1 MTADTAGLWLAVVAS
16 GLYHGANPGM
26 GWPLAVSAAM
36 LDRRPQQLW
45 RAIGALAA
53 GHFAAMVLVLVP
65 FAVLDVLV
73 LHQREIRIVS
83 ACLVAGYGVFLCIR
97 NKHPKI
103 LVRIPATRLALWSML
118 AASAHGAG
126 LMLVPM
132 LLGLHASAGEHAGH
146 LRVGAGLGNAMLVA
160 TVHTAV
166 MALAGGAMAYA
177 VYRWLGPSFIRQSW
191 LNLDRAWAVSL
202 VLVGVVSLV
211 LALR

>member
-36 LDRRPQQLW
+36 LDRQPQQLW